1 MTIQSAE
8 YIRPRSE
15 YPSPP
20 RTFLRVSSQPISDV
34 DSFRFAAMSTFLC
47 KRNAFAVFT
56 LVALLGSFAFVL
68 RAARSRA
75 SNAASVSRVSPIPK
89 TVLWA
94 WERPTDLSFIDPLE
108 VGVAVLVRTIHL
120 GGDDVTVRP
129 RLQSLSVPEAVK
141 VIAVTRVE
149 ADPSNKPTLS
159 HSQTERLA
167 AAISEIATLPNVSA
181 VQVDYDATKSE
192 REFYRNLILELRQR
206 LPDRVGLSITAL
218 ASWCT
223 DDDWISDLPIDEAVP
238 MLFRMGPDGQQITR
252 RIVSGDEFSAK
263 PCRTSYGIS
272 TDEPLKDLSTDRRL
286 YVFNPQSWTE
296 ESVRKIL
303 ESRK

>member
-15 YPSPP
+15 YPSLA

-34 DSFRFAAMSTFLC
+34 DSFRFIVMSTFLC
-47 KRNAFAVFT
+47 KRNAFAALTV
-56 LVALLGSFAFVL
+56 VSLLGSFALVL

-75 SNAASVSRVSPIPK
+75 SNAPSVSPVSRIPK

-94 WERPTDLSFIDPLE
+94 WERPTDLSFIDPRE
-108 VGVAVLVRTIHL
+108 VGVAVLVQTIHL
-120 GGDDVTVRP
+120 RGEDVTVRP
-129 RLQSLSVPEAVK
+129 RLQSLSLPEAVK

-181 VQVDYDATKSE
+181 VQVDYDSTKSE
-192 REFYRNLILELRQR
+192 REFYRILILELRQR

-272 TDEPLKDLSTDRRL
+272 TDEPLNNLSTDRRL

-296 ESVRKIL
+296 EAVRKIL